1 MTTAALG
8 ENKTKLNQL
17 LSSIN
22 ACCEHDMK
30 AVDHLID
37 AQSHSEVE
45 LVSTI
50 ARYLIKSGGKRFRP
64 KILLLCAQAL
74 GYTGVEH
81 HEVACVIEFIH
92 SATLLHDDVVDQ
104 SDLRRHAKSAHQVW
118 GNEASVLVGDFLYSR
133 AFQILAWRSN
143 IPLMQLLAKTTAALA
158 EGEVQQLVEIK
169 NHQMSI
175 EKYEQI
181 IGRKT
186 GAMFAAA
193 SQAGAIIAAPDHL
206 LLHEHLY
213 RYGKELGMAFQII
226 DDILDYQS
234 NRKTLGKTI
243 AKDFLEGKVTLPF
256 ILALRSAN
264 AEQRAFLESSIQ
276 SPAENQVTDVMA
288 VMNALEVFSRAYQHA
303 REHIALAQQSLNA
316 LPKNHAVD
324 MLHALCTYAIERCC

>member
-1 MTTAALG
+1 MTATALG
-8 ENKTKLNQL
+8 ENKSKLNQL
-17 LSSIN
+17 LDSIN
-22 ACCEHDMK
+22 ACCEHGMK
-30 AVDHLID
+30 AVDALID
-37 AQSHSEVE
+37 AQSDSEVE

-50 ARYLIKSGGKRFRP
+50 GRYLIKSGGKRFRP

-169 NHQMSI
+169 NHHMSI

-181 IGRKT
+181 ITRKT

-193 SQAGAIIAAPDHL
+193 SKAGAIIAACDQTH
-206 LLHEHLY
+206 LHEHLY
-213 RYGKELGMAFQII
+213 HYGKELGMAFQMI

-234 NRKTLGKTI
+234 NEKTLGKTI
-243 AKDFLEGKVTLPF
+243 AKDFLEGKVTLPY
-256 ILALRSAN
+256 ILALKHASAD
-264 AEQRAFLESSIQ
+264 EKAFLEASIQ
-276 SPAENQVTDVMA
+276 CPREDQVADVMA
-288 VMNALEVFSRAYQHA
+288 VMKTHRVFAMAYEHA
-303 REHIALAQQSLNA
+303 RAHIARAQERLRC
-316 LPKNHAVD
+316 LPNNESVD
-324 MLHALCTYAIERCC
+324 MLHALCTYAIERCF